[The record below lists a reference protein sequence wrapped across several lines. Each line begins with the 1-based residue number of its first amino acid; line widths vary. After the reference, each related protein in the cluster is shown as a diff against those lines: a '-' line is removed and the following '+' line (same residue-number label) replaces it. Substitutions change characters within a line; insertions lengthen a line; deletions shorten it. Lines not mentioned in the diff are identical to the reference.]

1 MKKKEKAVRKE
12 FTEEDLP
19 HTRSQVFLTVYKT
32 RAFFIFE
39 VSLLLL
45 LFCLPLFGWDICMRL
60 YIDNLANSLLPDN
73 SNATELIQEAFVMNM
88 VKNGISVLLF
98 GIAGIG
104 FGGAIHAFQGLVWN
118 KLVVVSDFFDGM
130 KKNIGKYILWGIV
143 VGLSFFLFELCL
155 YGTPLTKLDTIW
167 RILVYG
173 LGSVQLAIIAVFV
186 SYLYLQNE
194 YYFVKGLNLFFNSV
208 KFTILS
214 FFPMVGFI
222 LVIMSPYF
230 LVFIRSF
237 VINFVSIFL
246 FLFLV
251 SSGLIPLILYADYQ
265 FDKRINKEKYPE
277 IYDRGV
283 YRKQ

>member
-1 MKKKEKAVRKE
+1 MKKKEKVVRKE

-104 FGGAIHAFQGLVWN
+104 FGGAIHAFQALVWN

-173 LGSVQLAIIAVFV
+173 LGSVQLAIVAVFV

-251 SSGLIPLILYADYQ
+251 SSGLIPLVLYADYQ

-283 YRKQ
+283 YRK